1 MDGPAP
7 GPAAGRTSIDMM
19 LAHARAGLQRLG
31 PAEAHEAMAKGAVLI
46 DTRAEDLR
54 RRDGWVPGSLS
65 VPLSVLEWRLDP
77 VSPHRDPALAD
88 PDLHVLVI
96 CAHGFSSSLAAARL
110 QQLGFARATDV
121 IGGFEAWEQ
130 AGLPV
135 EREAS

>member
-1 MDGPAP
+1 MEQVPGAP
-7 GPAAGRTSIDMM
+7 RTSIDAM
-19 LAHARAGLQRLG
+19 LAHARAGLHRLE
-31 PAEAHEAMAKGAVLI
+31 PADAYTAMKDGALLV

-54 RRDGWVPGSLS
+54 RRDGWIPGSVS

-88 PDLHVLVI
+88 PDSHVLLI

-121 IGGFEAWEQ
+121 VGGFEAWER

-135 EREAS
+135 ERP

>member
-1 MDGPAP
+1 MDGRPPAS
-7 GPAAGRTSIDMM
+7 ARTSIDVM
-19 LAHARAGLQRLG
+19 LAHARAGLQRLE
-31 PAEAHEAMAKGAVLI
+31 PAEAHEAMTRGAVLI

-54 RRDGWVPGSLS
+54 RRDGWIPGALS

-77 VSPHRDPALAD
+77 DSPQRDPALAD
-88 PDLHVLVI
+88 LQAHVLLI

-135 EREAS
+135 ERDAS